1 MFSTEESDAPSTATY
16 LKCKPETKKTKMS
29 VMNINFPTPNENAII
44 LVRKTQRRLGQGE
57 EEYETV

>member
-1 MFSTEESDAPSTATY
+1 MFNTEESDAPSTATY
-16 LKCKPETKKTKMS
+16 LICKSETKKTKMS
-29 VMNINFPTPNENAII
+29 VMNINFPAPYENAII